1 MPLINNLDKYFK
13 KTFLSY
19 DDIGIQ
25 FNTSSL
31 NLLLDFKDATKLATF
46 QKKMMN
52 KTAKNFFLSEVQK
65 LTVTVNNDNFYLI
78 KKAIVDIINNMMN
91 KKFYPNV
98 LETE

>member
-1 MPLINNLDKYFK
+1 
-13 KTFLSY
+13 
-19 DDIGIQ
+19 
-25 FNTSSL
+25 
-31 NLLLDFKDATKLATF
+31 
-46 QKKMMN
+46 MN

-91 KKFYPNV
+91 KKFYPNA

>member
-46 QKKMMN
+46 QKK
-52 KTAKNFFLSEVQK
+52 
-65 LTVTVNNDNFYLI
+65 
-78 KKAIVDIINNMMN
+78 
-91 KKFYPNV
+91 
-98 LETE
+98 